1 MFIKNKGV
9 WVYWEKV
16 QGCCHI
22 QKQSPNVF
30 YKKGVLINSV
40 KFIRVRNL
48 LSVNLL
54 KSDSG
59 KAVSCEFC
67 EILQKL
73 KHLFYRTPCQWQCF
87 RRQQKTGPLSWLRK
101 RFECFSRKIYTSLI
115 FRICSLKKKGN
126 KHPTFK
132 KFIIDETS
140 RNKPNWFSADL
151 PYEKAF
157 DNFMSKYFEKQ
168 W

>member
-1 MFIKNKGV
+1 MYEFI
-9 WVYWEKV
+9 EKK
-16 QGCCHI
+16 CKDSAHI

-30 YKKGVLINSV
+30 YKKGVLKNFV

-59 KAVSCEFC
+59 KAAFLW
-67 EILQKL
+67 ILQKL